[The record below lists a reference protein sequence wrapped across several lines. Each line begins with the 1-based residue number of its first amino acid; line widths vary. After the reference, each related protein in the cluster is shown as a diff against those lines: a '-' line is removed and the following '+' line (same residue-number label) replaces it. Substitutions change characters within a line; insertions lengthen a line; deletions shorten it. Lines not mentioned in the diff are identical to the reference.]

1 MLRSTG
7 QARDNGASSWLNAVA
22 LKEQDLTLNKQQ
34 FRDLLHLHYNLAEPL
49 HVWRF
54 TVSHALSCKKVG
66 FVAQR
71 HDGIQ
76 NLLTSLLRKV
86 CKDVNVEPYL
96 LPIDTEVFNF
106 KIHRHKP

>member
-1 MLRSTG
+1 M
-7 QARDNGASSWLNAVA
+7 
-22 LKEQDLTLNKQQ
+22 
-34 FRDLLHLHYNLAEPL
+34 HYNLAEPL

-71 HDGIQ
+71 QNGIQ
-76 NLLTSLLRKV
+76 NLLTSLLSKF
-86 CKDVNVEPYL
+86 CKDVDVEPHL
-96 LPIDTEVFNF
+96 LLIDSEVFNL